1 MVLSPPQLRTLA
13 FRLFAL
19 VAVGSLGLY
28 APVPSDAAASL
39 CGLSGAGDFGTTVCQ
54 LRFA

>member
-39 CGLSGAGDFGTTVCQ
+39 CGLSGSGDFGTTVCQ